1 MPDFE
6 TLIYEVG
13 DDGVA
18 QVTLNRPERRNALN
32 PELLHELEDVF
43 NAVETDDNVRIV
55 VITGAGPAF
64 CAGYDL
70 TPNQERPTYSAT
82 ERWARTH
89 WQAELVVRP
98 WYSRVPWI
106 AAVDGP
112 AAAAGNVLAMSC
124 DLIVASE
131 RAQFGEPEIRHVAH
145 SPHVMMPFIT
155 ANRHLRE
162 FYYTGDFI
170 DAETAD
176 KWDMV
181 NKVVPAGEALNEA
194 MAMARRIAQVPPFA
208 LQMMKRSVTAVYNAQ
223 GFEKAQRDHLMIR
236 MIEGLVPDVPEREYL
251 GKVRM
256 EQGMRA
262 FLEARDGPFR

>member
-1 MPDFE
+1 MSDFE
-6 TLIYEVG
+6 TLLYEVG

-18 QVTLNRPERRNALN
+18 LVTLNRPERRNALDYQ
-32 PELLHELEDVF
+32 LLHELDEVF
-43 NAVETDDNVRIV
+43 DAVEGDDAVRIG

-70 TPNQERPTYSAT
+70 TPNQDRPNYSAT
-82 ERWARTH
+82 ERWERTH
-89 WQAELVVRP
+89 WQARLVVRP
-98 WYSRVPWI
+98 WHSRVPWI

-124 DLIVASE
+124 DLVVASE

-145 SPHVMMPFIT
+145 SPHVLLPWVT
-155 ANRHLRE
+155 SNRHLRE

-170 DAETAD
+170 DAATAE
-176 KWDMV
+176 KWDLV
-181 NKVVPAGEALNEA
+181 NRVVPTGEALNEA

-208 LQMMKRSVTAVYNAQ
+208 LQMMKRSISAVYNAQ
-223 GFEKAQRDHLMIR
+223 GFEKGQNDHLMLR
-236 MIEGLVPDVPEREYL
+236 MIESLVPDVPEREHL
-251 GKVRM
+251 GKVRQ